1 MSTANPRPGAP
12 HDPDAPGVCG
22 PAPAHATD
30 TVRQLD
36 LPLDLDAVRAL
47 SVGDLVTL
55 SGDITISIGLPTH
68 QRMVKAL
75 QAGEAL
81 PVDLRGGAF
90 FHLSSYVMDGPDG
103 SAAEALYMNPSTS
116 TRYDSFMPALIRG
129 LGLRL
134 VGGKGGLD
142 RHSVA
147 AMREAGCAYLSF
159 LGGGCTL
166 LAESIDSV
174 VSSHWNE
181 YISQFRLVT
190 LRVKSLGPAT
200 VAIDA
205 HGNSIYEDLR
215 LRAQESL
222 PQILANLNQ
231 QRQPQ
236 P

>member
-1 MSTANPRPGAP
+1 MSTPGPLPRALHSSPPGEDTP
-12 HDPDAPGVCG
+12 MHSN
-22 PAPAHATD
+22 D
-30 TVRQLD
+30 TVRHLD
-36 LPLDLDAVRAL
+36 LPLDLEAVRAL

-68 QRMVKAL
+68 KRMVQTL

-81 PVDLRGGAF
+81 PIDLRGGAF
-90 FHLSSYVMDGPDG
+90 FHLSSYVVDAPDG
-103 SAAEALYMNPSTS
+103 TGTPEALYMNPSTS
-116 TRYDSFMPALIRG
+116 TRYDAYMPPLIRG

-142 RHSVA
+142 QHSVA
-147 AMREAGCAYLSF
+147 AMQEAGCAYLSF

-166 LAESIDSV
+166 LAESIERV

-215 LRAQESL
+215 VRAQERM
-222 PQILANLNQ
+222 PQILATLNQ
-231 QRQPQ
+231 QRKPN

>member
-1 MSTANPRPGAP
+1 MTSRL
-12 HDPDAPGVCG
+12 H
-22 PAPAHATD
+22 HL
-30 TVRQLD
+30 Q
-36 LPLDLDAVRAL
+36 LPLDAATVSGLA
-47 SVGDLVTL
+47 VGDTVML

-68 QRMVKAL
+68 KRMMEDL
-75 QAGEAL
+75 QAGRAL

-90 FHLSSYVMDGPDG
+90 FHLSSYLRDGFDDHGEG
-103 SAAEALYMNPSTS
+103 SVQALYINPSTS
-116 TRYDSFMPALIRG
+116 TRYNPYMPSLISK

-142 RHSVA
+142 MHSVK

-166 LAESIDSV
+166 LSQAIDSV

-190 LRVKSLGPAT
+190 LRVNNLGPGT

-205 HGNSIYEDLR
+205 HGNSIYESLR
-215 LRAQESL
+215 ERAVTRLPELLYELRR
-222 PQILANLNQ
+222 
-231 QRQPQ
+231 QRQAG
-236 P
+236 

>member
-1 MSTANPRPGAP
+1 MIL
-12 HDPDAPGVCG
+12 
-22 PAPAHATD
+22 D
-30 TVRQLD
+30 TVRHLT

-47 SVGDLVTL
+47 SVGDLVTV
-55 SGDITISIGLPTH
+55 SGDITVSIGLPTH
-68 QRMVKAL
+68 QRMVQSL
-75 QAGEAL
+75 QSGEAL

-90 FHLSSYVMDGPDG
+90 FHLSSYLVDAPDKN
-103 SAAEALYMNPSTS
+103 SAPEALYMNPSTS
-116 TRYDSFMPALIRG
+116 TRYDAFMPTLIRS

-142 RHSVA
+142 QHSVA
-147 AMREAGCAYLSF
+147 AMQEAGCAYLSF

-166 LAESIDSV
+166 LAASIERV

-190 LRVKSLGPAT
+190 IRVNALGPAT

-215 LRAQESL
+215 QRALARL
-222 PQILANLNQ
+222 PRILETLHQ
-231 QRQPQ
+231 QRQTQ